1 MLSNSAIYVCLLF
14 SGQSFGN
21 RISLLLIIIQH
32 NEVRTTDRVLVF
44 MRKLMKSSLNTNRVI
59 AADWTC
65 CRRYGNTRK
74 FKEIYKLY
82 WRMILVDGSEQILW
96 MRCITLLLRLRLC
109 SCIYSCFI
117 LSYENLNVVRGSPV
131 NGSIF
136 VNKLN
141 NSSFMVISRILKL
154 YCVLFRFEFLRIK
167 IWKFFCWSIS

>member
-32 NEVRTTDRVLVF
+32 NEARTTDRELVF
-44 MRKLMKSSLNTNRVI
+44 MRKLMKSSLITNHVI
-59 AADWTC
+59 AADRTC

-82 WRMILVDGSEQILW
+82 WRMILVGGSEKILW
-96 MRCITLLLRLRLC
+96 MRYITLLLRLRFC

-117 LSYENLNVVRGSPV
+117 LSYQNLNVVRGSPV
-131 NGSIF
+131 NGFIF

-141 NSSFMVISRILKL
+141 NSSFMIISRILKL

-167 IWKFFCWSIS
+167 IWKFFYWSIS